1 MKLAKYLTLSTLFIG
16 FSTVYATQMPTLSMQ
31 SPAFNID
38 VAILDGLYKTYDQYK
53 NNFVNY
59 LPTNIP
65 IDRYKLV
72 LRVEQERLKNELD
85 SFSYRSV
92 IFSWKNLGGGG
103 NTIRWGSP
111 YYPAESLVSQIIG
124 KMYGSGENL
133 SYSAYLTLYQ
143 LATKALT
150 IGAVVGGVG
159 LMQDIKAF
167 QDKKK
172 SLSEQIDKCNK
183 MLELLEKA

>member
-92 IFSWKNLGGGG
+92 IFSWKNLAKAGVLVGSEMLRQPD
-103 NTIRWGSP
+103 IRRD
-111 YYPAESLVSQIIG
+111 AFDTLV
-124 KMYGSGENL
+124 KTVGENL
-133 SYSAYLTLYQ
+133 GVFIYKHMYFRGSYVLQ
-143 LATKALT
+143 
-150 IGAVVGGVG
+150 AVAGFTFIQEV
-159 LMQDIKAF
+159 KAF